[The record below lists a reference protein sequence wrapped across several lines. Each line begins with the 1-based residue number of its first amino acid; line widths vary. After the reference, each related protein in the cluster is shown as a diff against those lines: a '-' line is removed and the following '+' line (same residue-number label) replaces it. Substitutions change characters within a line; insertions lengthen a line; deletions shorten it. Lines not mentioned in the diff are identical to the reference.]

1 MVEADEAGGERPAV
15 GGNEDSPDFG
25 KIKGDSSTL
34 VFFLILP
41 WVLGFSEA
49 LGGDGG
55 EDDNRQIL
63 SLPENGRHEV
73 IGKAPN
79 NEPEDD
85 IVPNLQ
91 DLEPDPRG
99 RDPKHPLDKGGERKE
114 HVKDDNLHRVEPD
127 FKNSKNQRAS
137 QSSNLSEL
145 TVDGMGDVFS
155 VYLFWDQGLA
165 RR

>member
-85 IVPNLQ
+85 ILSA
-91 DLEPDPRG
+91 LRESM
-99 RDPKHPLDKGGERKE
+99 DKGFSMALDDFIYHKRVASVMELCRIIKFDLMATPLE
-114 HVKDDNLHRVEPD
+114 SLIDIVKDAMTCLGTGELRTFINLVVLSDLSE
-127 FKNSKNQRAS
+127 KNQ
-137 QSSNLSEL
+137 
-145 TVDGMGDVFS
+145 
-155 VYLFWDQGLA
+155 
-165 RR
+165 